1 MKEGFWVNRK
11 NLNHQAKQPLT
22 DTQTA
27 VFEAQHDTHKLE
39 EPVAGFSTTNHP
51 LASWSTHV
59 EWSYLRC
66 FVCLHCFSLQLQQSG
81 GGSAK
86 QRQVIAHSKQRV
98 FDYQKVLERSWKAS
112 SLTIKKQTRTIID
125 SDAKRRVCFLKFQA
139 IAFVVDPLRLST
151 RTLLWTTS

>member
-66 FVCLHCFSLQLQQSG
+66 FVCLHCFLCSCSNLEAGARSSVKSLRTPSKEFWLSK
-81 GGSAK
+81 GSWK
-86 QRQVIAHSKQRV
+86 ILKGIK
-98 FDYQKVLERSWKAS
+98 FDYQKANKNNHWFWCKTSCLLPKIS
-112 SLTIKKQTRTIID
+112 SHRLRGWSTSSIYKNFI
-125 SDAKRRVCFLKFQA
+125 
-139 IAFVVDPLRLST
+139 VDH
-151 RTLLWTTS
+151 